1 MWWCRRHGNP
11 LLKIDSPKLTQNKGM
26 KQWAH
31 VYYWCFALLCKP
43 SQYNLKNQNHSQFAV
58 ETRFFRYCVIT
69 LPCWT
74 WYLTWIWSAIWQDA
88 SKGIGL
94 QSTPLVV
101 PNLREWLTEPSNSL
115 NMYTYAY
122 KEWTYYT
129 MNFNFPSIIIYQDIK
144 RICATQSRNSRG
156 PCAATLAGTLY
167 SHGRYRLTDLLS
179 LPLPKI

>member
-1 MWWCRRHGNP
+1 MRWCRCHGNP

-122 KEWTYYT
+122 KGLFYK
-129 MNFNFPSIIIYQDIK
+129 FQFSINCYLPRHQANMCNTVK
-144 RICATQSRNSRG
+144 K
-156 PCAATLAGTLY
+156 
-167 SHGRYRLTDLLS
+167 LTRS
-179 LPLPKI
+179 LCCYISGYIV